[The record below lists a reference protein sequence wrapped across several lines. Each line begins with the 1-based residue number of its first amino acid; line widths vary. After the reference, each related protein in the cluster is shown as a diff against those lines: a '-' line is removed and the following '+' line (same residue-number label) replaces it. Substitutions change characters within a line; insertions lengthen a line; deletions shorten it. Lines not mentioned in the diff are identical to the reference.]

1 MTSSSR
7 CAVRKARPRSLLR
20 VAQDDRVAVGLDH
33 PNRVGERLPLL
44 DRGALRAAETHDPP
58 AQARH
63 RALERE
69 PRPRRGLIEQRR
81 EDLPFQ
87 GFGPTTARRDG
98 HHLLRGLQ
106 DEFDVRPR
114 QVANRE
120 DVASLEA
127 GHQAPY
133 SEVQLKGYPRGP
145 RSIGTALGLRAA
157 PRSRL
162 RILPAQLGDVR
173 GQDHDAA
180 FGFHVPLPVR
190 RVLLRLLRALDRDC
204 GDDLPHDLVDVDAE
218 NLAEQVLHAFAV
230 HVSAAI
236 RRPLYEK
243 IVNRLNGETVPP
255 ASDGRALEALSR
267 PGESRRS
274 AGDTAPS
281 KIRIK
286 EAGRGVLGPAC
297 GLWRR
302 GYWVGVGEGVWNA
315 GSMTST
321 AFQSPPK
328 SFVIPVAS
336 WNRTRRRPFSKKM

>member
-7 CAVRKARPRSLLR
+7 CAVRKARPRSFTCSRISLGISN
-20 VAQDDRVAVGLDH
+20 VGGLTNVRWA
-33 PNRVGERLPLL
+33 PSSARAYVKEWTVRPYRRSPTKVTFCPSIEPFSSQIVYRSNSVCVGCCPAPSP
-44 DRGALRAAETHDPP
+44 ALITGRSVNSAARRAAPSCGWRRTIASLYDSTIRIVSASVSPFWTEVPSVPLKPRTRPP
-58 AQARH
+58 R
-63 RALERE
+63 RAIALSKEA
-69 PRPRRGLIEQRR
+69 RPRRGLVEQRR

-87 GFGPTTARRDG
+87 GFGPTAARRDG

-190 RVLLRLLRALDRDC
+190 RVLLRLLRALDRDR
-204 GDDLPHDLVDVDAE
+204 GDDLPHDLVNVDAE

-236 RRPLYEK
+236 RRPL
-243 IVNRLNGETVPP
+243 
-255 ASDGRALEALSR
+255 
-267 PGESRRS
+267 
-274 AGDTAPS
+274 
-281 KIRIK
+281 
-286 EAGRGVLGPAC
+286 
-297 GLWRR
+297 
-302 GYWVGVGEGVWNA
+302 
-315 GSMTST
+315 
-321 AFQSPPK
+321 
-328 SFVIPVAS
+328 
-336 WNRTRRRPFSKKM
+336 